1 MTHQIDESMNRFS
14 GGNARRPQN
23 HAAALTSLEPTKV
36 PTVECRLYGRWI
48 HSCDASFSRA
58 DDLPSVRRAGK
69 TVAWARLRCRVVG
82 VSIAAH
88 ASPRVQ
94 VRVRASHRVP
104 AEPGS

>member
-1 MTHQIDESMNRFS
+1 MTHQSDESLNRFS
-14 GGNARRPQN
+14 GANARRPQN
-23 HAAALTSLEPTKV
+23 QDAALTSVEPTKV
-36 PTVECRLYGRWI
+36 ATVECRLYARWI

-58 DDLPSVRRAGK
+58 DALPSVCRAGK
-69 TVAWARLRCRVVG
+69 TVVWARLRGRVVG

-104 AEPGS
+104 AEPGC